1 MHSAHFLLEQEASF
15 VHSRLGFIN
24 TGGSMENKT
33 VIRVENANSSS
44 KNLQLIK
51 SQDDGW
57 YSTFHILLSGISKK
71 KIK

>member
-51 SQDDGW
+51 SQDDG
-57 YSTFHILLSGISKK
+57 
-71 KIK
+71 